1 MNNKIRLFP
10 LARTLLT
17 GALFTAGWV
26 QAQDGS
32 AFLGRWALT
41 TPDKQA
47 GWLEIKQENGW
58 CDGSILWMWGSV
70 VPVADVVVDGP
81 TLTVT
86 RVSDVPRKD
95 EANRVVRTQ
104 QLTEIIT
111 AQVTGDAMNLTRTVP
126 RKDGSGFDRSQFTG
140 RRIPALPPAPDLA
153 KVRFGDPITLLGGRD
168 FTGWRVLESDRMNCW
183 SMEEGVLVNRPPGWP
198 HVEGKPHPDTANLR
212 TIREFEDFNLR
223 LEVNPPPGCNSG
235 VYLRGIYEVQV
246 LDSFGQPVDSHNMGA
261 IYSRITPTVAAE
273 KPPGEWQTLDI
284 TLVDRHVTV
293 ILNGT
298 KIIDNQPLQGCTG
311 GALWSDEF
319 RPGPI
324 YLQGD
329 HGPVSYRN
337 IVLRPVVK

>member
-1 MNNKIRLFP
+1 MNNKIRRFP

-70 VPVADVVVDGP
+70 VPVADVVVDGS

-140 RRIPALPPAPDLA
+140 RRIPALPPAPDLV
-153 KVRFGDPITLLGGRD
+153 KVRFGAQAVPPSTWLTLIMMLDHAVQLSVAVTCALIVASSRKLAG
-168 FTGWRVLESDRMNCW
+168 LQ
-183 SMEEGVLVNRPPGWP
+183 P
-198 HVEGKPHPDTANLR
+198 
-212 TIREFEDFNLR
+212 R
-223 LEVNPPPGCNSG
+223 LAP
-235 VYLRGIYEVQV
+235 
-246 LDSFGQPVDSHNMGA
+246 A
-261 IYSRITPTVAAE
+261 
-273 KPPGEWQTLDI
+273 
-284 TLVDRHVTV
+284 
-293 ILNGT
+293 GT
-298 KIIDNQPLQGCTG
+298 
-311 GALWSDEF
+311 
-319 RPGPI
+319 
-324 YLQGD
+324 
-329 HGPVSYRN
+329 
-337 IVLRPVVK
+337 

>member
-47 GWLEIKQENGW
+47 GWLEIKQEKGW
-58 CDGSILWMWGSV
+58 YDGSILWMWGSV

-111 AQVTGDAMNLTRTVP
+111 AQVTGDAMILTKPIGTGTLFAAHARLEARGRWIDAALASMCQSNRLGAQCLREQFFEGSNLGPKLVEL
-126 RKDGSGFDRSQFTG
+126 DGLSKLVGEVISGVVVEIIFILLGVRQ
-140 RRIPALPPAPDLA
+140 PALELRQPARALRRRQ
-153 KVRFGDPITLLGGRD
+153 VFELL
-168 FTGWRVLESDRMNCW
+168 
-183 SMEEGVLVNRPPGWP
+183 
-198 HVEGKPHPDTANLR
+198 
-212 TIREFEDFNLR
+212 
-223 LEVNPPPGCNSG
+223 
-235 VYLRGIYEVQV
+235 
-246 LDSFGQPVDSHNMGA
+246 
-261 IYSRITPTVAAE
+261 
-273 KPPGEWQTLDI
+273 
-284 TLVDRHVTV
+284 
-293 ILNGT
+293 
-298 KIIDNQPLQGCTG
+298 
-311 GALWSDEF
+311 
-319 RPGPI
+319 
-324 YLQGD
+324 
-329 HGPVSYRN
+329 
-337 IVLRPVVK
+337 

>member
-1 MNNKIRLFP
+1 
-10 LARTLLT
+10 
-17 GALFTAGWV
+17 
-26 QAQDGS
+26 
-32 AFLGRWALT
+32 
-41 TPDKQA
+41 
-47 GWLEIKQENGW
+47 
-58 CDGSILWMWGSV
+58 
-70 VPVADVVVDGP
+70 
-81 TLTVT
+81 
-86 RVSDVPRKD
+86 
-95 EANRVVRTQ
+95 
-104 QLTEIIT
+104 
-111 AQVTGDAMNLTRTVP
+111 
-126 RKDGSGFDRSQFTG
+126 
-140 RRIPALPPAPDLA
+140 
-153 KVRFGDPITLLGGRD
+153 
-168 FTGWRVLESDRMNCW
+168 
-183 SMEEGVLVNRPPGWP
+183 
-198 HVEGKPHPDTANLR
+198 VEGKPHPDTANLR